1 LSNNRFVESNKRL
14 LIHYNC
20 CTKNQEKLNKGKKVT
35 IKEKRK
41 SLLKVGMIQY
51 ANLFPIFYMLQREC
65 NCSGYEFI
73 EGVPSTLNRLLRSGG
88 IDISPSSSI
97 EYLRCET
104 RYTLLEGHS
113 ISSKGPIGS
122 ILLFSKKPIEEL
134 GGKTVYVSSQSEAS
148 VALLGIILREFYKIE
163 CPLRPTDGLVDSVID
178 KADAYLLIGDDAL
191 KAAKIVTSSTSLTL
205 PPRGGG
211 QGWGGP
217 SETPYRKSEIIHIF
231 DLGELWYKNTGL
243 PFVFALW
250 IARKDCFSEKA
261 ELLKTFIHDLHR
273 AKDLALQNLDKIARE
288 LKPLL
293 LSRHAVNITEEDLI
307 SFWKGI
313 SYDLTEEHKRG
324 LELFR
329 KYSEEL
335 GLL

>member
-1 LSNNRFVESNKRL
+1 MSNRNETF
-14 LIHYNC
+14 
-20 CTKNQEKLNKGKKVT
+20 
-35 IKEKRK
+35 
-41 SLLKVGMIQY
+41 LKIGRIPY
-51 ANLFPIFYMLQREC
+51 ANLFPIFYTLQREC
-65 NCSGYEFI
+65 DCSGYKFI
-73 EGVPSTLNRLLRSGG
+73 EGVPSTLNRLLRSGE

-97 EYLRCET
+97 EYLRCESQ
-104 RYTLLEGHS
+104 YTLIEDHS
-113 ISSKGPIGS
+113 ISSKGPVGS
-122 ILLFSKKPIEEL
+122 ILLLSNKPIEEL
-134 GGKTVYVSSQSEAS
+134 EGKTILVSSQSETS
-148 VALLGIILREFYKIE
+148 VALLGIILRKFYGIE
-163 CPLRPTDGLVDSVID
+163 CPLESTDESLDSLIS
-178 KADAYLLIGDDAL
+178 KADAFLVIGDDAL
-191 KAAKIVTSSTSLTL
+191 KAAKIVANHKTGDTPSLTL

-211 QGWGGP
+211 QGWG
-217 SETPYRKSEIIHIF
+217 EIYIY
-231 DLGELWYKNTGL
+231 DLGYLWYRNTSL

-261 ELLKTFIHDLHR
+261 ELLKTFIHDLHK

-329 KYSEEL
+329 KYSAEL

>member
-1 LSNNRFVESNKRL
+1 MSNRNETF
-14 LIHYNC
+14 
-20 CTKNQEKLNKGKKVT
+20 
-35 IKEKRK
+35 
-41 SLLKVGMIQY
+41 LKIGRIPY
-51 ANLFPIFYMLQREC
+51 ANLFPIFYTLQREC
-65 NCSGYEFI
+65 DCSGYKFI
-73 EGVPSTLNRLLRSGG
+73 EGVPSTLNRLLRSGE

-97 EYLRCET
+97 EYLGCESQ
-104 RYTLLEGHS
+104 YTLLEGHS

-122 ILLFSKKPIEEL
+122 ILLLSKKPIEEL
-134 GGKTVYVSSQSEAS
+134 EGKTILVSSQSETS
-148 VALLGIILREFYKIE
+148 VALLGIILRKFYKIE
-163 CPLRPTDGLVDSVID
+163 CPLRPTDEPLDSLIS
-178 KADAYLLIGDDAL
+178 KADVFLVIGDDAL
-191 KAAKIVTSSTSLTL
+191 KAAKTVANYKTGDTPSLTL
-205 PPRGGG
+205 SPRGGG
-211 QGWGGP
+211 QGWGGT
-217 SETPYRKSEIIHIF
+217 SETPSIKSEIVHIY
-231 DLGELWYKNTGL
+231 DLGELWYRNTAL

-261 ELLKTFIHDLHR
+261 ELLKTFIHDLHK

-313 SYDLTEEHKRG
+313 SYDLTEEHKKG

-329 KYSEEL
+329 KYSAEL